1 MKLYFEKPAIDI
13 TFFEQE
19 SIMTDTTSP
28 YISQIQTRGYG
39 MQNYTTLQKVSHDIM
54 EGNPTVEAILK
65 YQVN

>member
-1 MKLYFEKPAIDI
+1 MKLYFEKPTIDI

-19 SIMTDTTSP
+19 SIMTETLSP
-28 YISQIQTRGYG
+28 HISQIQTGGYG